1 MDDYTRRVR
10 LRAYLI
16 WEREGRPEGS
26 DAEHWQQA
34 EREVA
39 QEDDAAGLRAGRAYD
54 KGMKEFEKSGRV
66 ETAAKEAQKA
76 LEGSERDELERA
88 QETARRASKGDDA
101 AGRR

>member
-39 QEDDAAGLRAGRAYD
+39 QEDDAAGLRAG
-54 KGMKEFEKSGRV
+54 EHTTRV
-66 ETAAKEAQKA
+66 
-76 LEGSERDELERA
+76 
-88 QETARRASKGDDA
+88 
-101 AGRR
+101 